1 MRAWRAWGGWVFLL
15 GVLSVWGW
23 PGGAAGMRKTCIQ
36 VNAPVEILEPTTGA
50 RVGNASAYQICQD
63 ESGNFTVEAVGDIR
77 WYVATNGT
85 IGVRQA
91 TGEEIDLWRRGGI
104 PAENSQSD
112 PLQWDGAFVE
122 RYRDYEAPGFSP
134 GLGYRFERVY
144 NSRRSAVRSVIG
156 FGWSLHYDQYVLAGE
171 GGCENPITVVLDGS
185 PIVFV
190 QEAGEPSRSWW
201 PGADPSIT
209 VVGYRNAQSP
219 TYRLERVQDP
229 ADRPGDRPRQQWEY
243 WLVDVETGT
252 RSVFR
257 SHREHLPERS
267 RPGETRIERIRA
279 RDFVSHPVLFR
290 IEDAAGNALRF
301 TWEVVPIVGYYRI
314 LGVRL
319 ASVEDTR
326 QVTFR

>member
-1 MRAWRAWGGWVFLL
+1 MRARRAWGRWVVCLGLL
-15 GVLSVWGW
+15 GVLGW

-36 VNAPVEILEPTTGA
+36 VNEPVSVNSPASGA
-50 RVGNASAYQICQD
+50 QIGTASAYQICQD
-63 ESGNFTVEAVGDIR
+63 ERGNFTVEAVGEIR
-77 WYVATNGT
+77 WYAETNGT
-85 IGVRQA
+85 IGVRRA
-91 TGEEIDLWRRGGI
+91 TGEEIELWRKGGI
-104 PAENSQSD
+104 PAENPQSD

-144 NSRRSAVRSVIG
+144 NSRRSAVRSALG

-171 GGCENPITVVLDGS
+171 CENPITVMLDGT
-185 PIVFV
+185 PVVFV
-190 QEAGEPSRSWW
+190 REAGEASRSWW
-201 PGADPSIT
+201 PGADPAVT

-267 RPGETRIERIRA
+267 RPGDTRIERIRA
-279 RDFVSHPVLFR
+279 KDFVSHPVLTR
-290 IEDAAGNALRF
+290 IEDGAGNALRF
-301 TWEVVPIVGYYRI
+301 GWEVVPIGCSR
-314 LGVRL
+314 
-319 ASVEDTR
+319 R
-326 QVTFR
+326 QGGELRSLQ